1 MQKEQKISKFW
12 TNCLLLVTI
21 GTMVFGASLFLSP
34 SLARTG
40 FSTLLFANPT
50 QLNQF
55 DPAALRYIDLLHG
68 VLGAVM
74 FGWGAALTLLV
85 KGAFARGE
93 LFAWNIVAVSV
104 LTWFIPDT
112 FISVASG
119 FWQNAVLN
127 LFFLLLFAAPLLA
140 TYRAFHA
147 DDK

>member
-1 MQKEQKISKFW
+1 MPASKKISIFW
-12 TNCLLLVTI
+12 TNCLLLVTV
-21 GTMVFGASLFLSP
+21 GVMVFGASLFLSP
-34 SLARTG
+34 SLARAG

-55 DPAALRYIDLLHG
+55 DPAAVRYIDLLHG

-112 FISVASG
+112 FISIWSG

-127 LFFLLLFAAPLLA
+127 VFFILLFSAPLLA
-140 TYRAFHA
+140 TYRAFHV
-147 DDK
+147 DER

>member
-1 MQKEQKISKFW
+1 MLASKKISAFW
-12 TNCLLLVTI
+12 TNCLLLVTV
-21 GTMVFGASLFLSP
+21 GVMVFGASLFLSP
-34 SLARTG
+34 SLARAG

-85 KGAFARGE
+85 KRAFARGE
-93 LFAWNIVAVSV
+93 RWAWRIVTFSV
-104 LTWFIPDT
+104 LAWFIPDT
-112 FISVASG
+112 FISVSSG

-127 LFFLLLFAAPLLA
+127 VFFLLLFAVPLLA